1 MGRSRQDA
9 GAKLMGH
16 TMLRKNLVRNVESA
30 SIPQFLNESF
40 DDVLG
45 WLHWRVPRLANSILY
60 VCQLA
65 KIPITLIDI
74 EKGEQTAQA
83 CVIAWLRYLTSGL
96 PVMSPTVYGFP
107 RATQRSAR
115 HVTRETRVIGLCWRR
130 GRTRSAERVEAHLS
144 DFSLCNLLSARCAD
158 NGRFN
163 ERRSLCRLIRR
174 RHHAIFPTNPI
185 S

>member
-60 VCQLA
+60 VCQLV
-65 KIPITLIDI
+65 INQLHSESI
-74 EKGEQTAQA
+74 GAQ
-83 CVIAWLRYLTSGL
+83 LRGK
-96 PVMSPTVYGFP
+96 P
-107 RATQRSAR
+107 
-115 HVTRETRVIGLCWRR
+115 
-130 GRTRSAERVEAHLS
+130 
-144 DFSLCNLLSARCAD
+144 LLH
-158 NGRFN
+158 G
-163 ERRSLCRLIRR
+163 ERRRR
-174 RHHAIFPTNPI
+174 RHILPFDQQLPI
-185 S
+185 